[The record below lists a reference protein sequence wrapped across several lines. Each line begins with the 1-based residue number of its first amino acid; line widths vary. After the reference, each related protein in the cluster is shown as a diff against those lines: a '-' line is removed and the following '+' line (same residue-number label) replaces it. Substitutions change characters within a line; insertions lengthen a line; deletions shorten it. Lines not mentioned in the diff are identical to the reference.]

1 MKEVEGSAAM
11 QDPSGESSVEASAA
25 KAASPVG
32 GAAAMTSA
40 TTAATTGGRPQDSAD
55 GSEPSLLQSMTEVM
69 ALSYLCFMYADV
81 RSLSST
87 GRISTRFEHIAVES
101 DYSPRYE
108 AGFIAGDE
116 AAGSGRAAFGPR
128 KSSGRKCGG
137 VSTAQIMAV
146 MLLEIEREA
155 SKRRKTRRRE
165 DLNLSERAG
174 GGKDESV
181 EKKRDQEKMERL
193 LESYSHIIGADFVK
207 EEDREAATVSRS
219 VRDLA
224 SSTLQAPVDPNL
236 LLDDENAAEEQQQQ
250 QQLLR
255 RSTVI
260 PKFQDVVRMI
270 KERASM
276 EPNADGG
283 EADDAN
289 LDEEADHQATARSD
303 ATPLAS
309 NTTGE
314 AGGTMA
320 AMGASRADMMD
331 LMRGQHGRGSIARLG
346 KMIKDELT
354 KEESRE
360 FIHS

>member
-1 MKEVEGSAAM
+1 MKEAEGSAGM
-11 QDPSGESSVEASAA
+11 QDPSGEDSVEASAA
-25 KAASPVG
+25 KVD
-32 GAAAMTSA
+32 GAAPAMTSA

-236 LLDDENAAEEQQQQ
+236 LLDDENAGAGEQQRQ

-303 ATPLAS
+303 ATPQAS

-314 AGGTMA
+314 IGGGA
-320 AMGASRADMMD
+320 IGASRADMMD